1 MIALRPYQARAI
13 DAVRA
18 EYAKGV
24 RRVLLVAPTGF
35 GKTATASELIRR
47 SVVKGKRVLFTVHR
61 REIVMDTARRLRA
74 ADVPCTILMAGE
86 AFDEAAPVVVAS
98 VMSIVAREHHPAAD
112 FVIWDEAHHT
122 AAKSYADIAA
132 LYPGARHLGLT
143 ATPERGDGVGLRDA
157 FDALVVGATVSELQ
171 AEGYLAQCDVL
182 APAAKS
188 KGKLAMSP
196 ADAIARYGEGRS
208 AVVFCGSVAESK
220 ALAAELGETARQ
232 IDGNTPAEERDA
244 SLAAFASGA
253 ARVLT
258 NHSVLTEGWDSPRAK
273 VCVLARSVASPGAL
287 IQICGRVLRPFEGQ
301 RALIV
306 DLAGNVRELGL
317 PTEDRVF
324 TLDGIARAEKTKRP
338 WLSPCSVCGQV
349 VLGTKR
355 GDFCSICGTAWPVKE
370 ALEVKPAELAAV
382 KPGARKATMDEKSR
396 TWRHLLNLAA
406 VLGRKRG
413 WAAHAYRRR
422 YGVWPRG
429 VG

>member
-1 MIALRPYQARAI
+1 MIALRPYQAQAI
-13 DAVRA
+13 DTLRA

-24 RRVLLVAPTGF
+24 RRMLLVAPTGF

-196 ADAIARYGEGRS
+196 ADAIARYADGRS

-220 ALAAELGETARQ
+220 ALAAELGETARH
-232 IDGNTPAEERDA
+232 IDGTTPAEERDA

-253 ARVLT
+253 VKVLC
-258 NHSVLTEGWDSPRAK
+258 NHSVLTEGWDAPIAK
-273 VCVLARSVASPGAL
+273 VCVLARSIASPGAL
-287 IQICGRVLRPFEGQ
+287 IQIAGRVLRPFEGQ
-301 RALIV
+301 RALGI
-306 DLAGNVRELGL
+306 DLAGNVLELGL

-324 TLDGIARAEKTKRP
+324 TLDGIQRAEKAKRP
-338 WLSPCSVCGQV
+338 WLSACGTCGQV
-349 VLGTKR
+349 VLGVKR
-355 GDFCSICGTAWPVKE
+355 GEFCSVCGSAWPAKE
-370 ALEVKPAELAAV
+370 PLKVKPAELAAV
-382 KPGARKATMDEKSR
+382 KSGATKATKEEKAR
-396 TWRHLLNLAA
+396 VYHHLRRVGAA
-406 VLGRKRG
+406 LGYKAG
-413 WAAHAYRRR
+413 WAARKYRARF
-422 YGVWPRG
+422 GVWPRG